1 MKLIINERFKVECKD
16 GSNYNLIETS
26 MTQPKGG
33 KEGKMTDK
41 VLGHFGS
48 TFGALKADVDRSLD
62 DCGKVEEVKNHIDS
76 VVEELKIILSK

>member
-1 MKLIINERFKVECKD
+1 MKIIINERFKVECKD

-26 MTQPKGG
+26 MTQHKGG
-33 KEGKMTDK
+33 KEGKLTDK

-48 TFGALKADVDRSLD
+48 TFGALKAYVDRRLD

-76 VVEELKIILSK
+76 VVEELKLILSK